1 MIMITVRFQ
10 RYPIYSMF
18 QPGAISIARHSGA
31 TYLLTANTGAK
42 RDYSHI
48 IGWTEAMTGRD
59 LVKSYFSFPAVHSV
73 INIV

>member
-1 MIMITVRFQ
+1 MIFLLTVRFQ
-10 RYPIYSMF
+10 QYPIYSMF

-48 IGWTEAMTGRD
+48 IEWTEAMTGSD
-59 LVKSYFSFPAVHSV
+59 LVKSD
-73 INIV
+73 